1 MQKRNPAAR
10 FLPLAFL
17 YAGLILLLCAPEPLF
32 SQSTA
37 EADRFDYN
45 GDMLIRGF
53 FTSRD
58 LPVEKQTTTLC
69 PNPFQ
74 ANTEDSTDSSGTST
88 AGNTKCREER
98 DFYTARFRLNLAF
111 RPSNYVDII
120 YGLEV
125 GEVEFGDSSAG
136 DTGPGSGGTGSGSAN
151 LETRE
156 LRLKIHN
163 EEDTL
168 SFHAGI
174 FPYGTPSGFVAATS
188 GAGFYVNYSALDW
201 YSEFELYYIKKE
213 DQSRVDRDSNGF
225 NDDNYKDV
233 DVVLANWKYSG
244 LPGYR
249 SELYGLYRSDNRT
262 EDEDGNIRDTSRLYW
277 AGLYQ
282 RYRWGRFSFMLHV
295 IGNWGNIYS
304 PDRQLPRQDL
314 LEGSSILGQYE
325 EAERYIPNQR
335 EKNSVAA
342 GAGEAEIGY
351 QITDGIKLSLA
362 VAGASGRR
370 GVEPDGGSVQ
380 YRKDQFN
387 YAGQAYQFS
396 EIAVDSS
403 GGYSLFTLGDL
414 TGLIARGIRLEAQ
427 VFESVD
433 TLLGYYSLHSYRT
446 PTIDYNQFFTRF
458 PGGRTPSSYFGE
470 EVNWRVN
477 WRPFSDLTLSAY
489 VAYFDAG
496 DGYKVL
502 RDVEYG
508 DNALEILVSAQ
519 QTF

>member
-1 MQKRNPAAR
+1 MSAFALPAVLAVVM
-10 FLPLAFL
+10 LAFPTSSL
-17 YAGLILLLCAPEPLF
+17 SSQTAPVLEK
-32 SQSTA
+32 
-37 EADRFDYN
+37 FDYN
-45 GDMLIRGF
+45 GSMLVRGF

-58 LPVEKQTTTLC
+58 LPLEKQTATLC
-69 PNPFQ
+69 PNPF
-74 ANTEDSTDSSGTST
+74 TTSTSSGTTGT
-88 AGNTKCREER
+88 ATTSNNSKCREER
-98 DFYTARFRLNLAF
+98 DFYTTRFRLNLAF

-125 GEVEFGDSSAG
+125 GELEFGDATAG
-136 DTGPGSGGTGSGSAN
+136 NSGPGSGGTGSGSAN

-156 LRLKIHN
+156 LRLKVHN
-163 EEDTL
+163 EKNTL

-174 FPYGTPSGFVAATS
+174 FPYGTPNGFVAATS
-188 GAGFYVNYSALDW
+188 GAGFLINHSVPDW
-201 YSEFELYYIKKE
+201 FSEFELYYIKKE

-233 DVVLANWKYSG
+233 DVVLGNWKFSG

-249 SELYGLYRSDNRT
+249 SELYGLYRGDNRT
-262 EDEDGNIRDTSRLYW
+262 EDDNGNLRDTSRLYW
-277 AGLYQ
+277 AGFYQ
-282 RYRWGRFSFMLHV
+282 RYRWGRFDFMLHV
-295 IGNWGNIYS
+295 IGNWGNVYS
-304 PDRQLPRQDL
+304 PNRELPREDL
-314 LEGSSILGQYE
+314 LEGTTVLNLAN
-325 EAERYIPNQR
+325 EAENYLPNQR
-335 EKNSVAA
+335 EKYKIDA

-351 QITDGIKLSLA
+351 QITDRIKFSLA
-362 VAGASGRR
+362 LAGASGRR
-370 GVEPDGGSVQ
+370 GVEPDGTSVD
-380 YRKDQFN
+380 YRRDQFH
-387 YAGQAYQFS
+387 YASQAYQFS

-414 TGLIARGIRLEAQ
+414 TGLVVRGARLEAQ
-427 VFESVD
+427 LFESVD

-458 PGGRTPSSYFGE
+458 PAGKAPSSYFGQE
-470 EVNWRVN
+470 INWRVN

-502 RDVEYG
+502 RDVEFG
-508 DNALEILVSAQ
+508 DRALEIMVSAN